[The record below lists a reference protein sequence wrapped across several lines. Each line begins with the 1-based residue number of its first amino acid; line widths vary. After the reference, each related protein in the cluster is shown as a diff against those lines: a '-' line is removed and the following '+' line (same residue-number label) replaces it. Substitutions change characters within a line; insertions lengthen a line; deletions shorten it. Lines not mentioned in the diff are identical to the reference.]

1 MTVDDGLI
9 LLLHVL
15 SVSTVYCMRAVPV
28 LVGYL
33 LESTGRTAIPEYT
46 VAVAVCYG
54 LVLVPYGYS
63 GVLPVPYVPIPVP

>member
-1 MTVDDGLI
+1 
-9 LLLHVL
+9 
-15 SVSTVYCMRAVPV
+15 MRAVPV